1 MPSPQAV
8 LGLPQGAGMIRQRP
22 LIAVVDDEESVRKS
36 LRRLLVAS
44 QLDAMVYASG
54 QEFLDSLGG
63 RQPDC
68 LVLDLQMPGLTG
80 LEVHRTLAGAR
91 VRFPTIIIT
100 AHDEPETRARWLS
113 AGLPSTR
120 PRRTPRFRRRDARLP
135 GTIESLRDP
144 SPVCEIVARCLGIR
158 ASRRSSSVTRPFA
171 PWATPPWFRS
181 TSSVASSRRSRSS
194 PRWSR

>member
-1 MPSPQAV
+1 
-8 LGLPQGAGMIRQRP
+8 MIRQRP

-44 QLDAMVYASG
+44 ELDATVYASG

-80 LEVHRTLAGAR
+80 LEVQRALARAR

-100 AHDEPETRARWLS
+100 AHDEPETRARCLA
-113 AGLPSTR
+113 AGAVAYLCKPLHDELLL
-120 PRRTPRFRRRDARLP
+120 DAITTAV
-135 GTIESLRDP
+135 G
-144 SPVCEIVARCLGIR
+144 
-158 ASRRSSSVTRPFA
+158 PFVD
-171 PWATPPWFRS
+171 
-181 TSSVASSRRSRSS
+181 SVAAQKR
-194 PRWSR
+194 PDP